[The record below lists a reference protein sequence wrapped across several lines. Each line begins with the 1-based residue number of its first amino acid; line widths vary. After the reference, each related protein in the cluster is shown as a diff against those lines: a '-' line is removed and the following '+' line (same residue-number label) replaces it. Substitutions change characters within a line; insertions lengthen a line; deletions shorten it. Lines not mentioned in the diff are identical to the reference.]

1 MYFLNIIEKTEK
13 NNKIGNF
20 NISKST
26 GDLDSQTPSEKASE
40 TEMKKLPESGKVPL
54 RQAPQYGANKYRT
67 SSLSQ
72 KDWSP
77 RDMI

>member
-40 TEMKKLPESGKVPL
+40 TEMKKLPESGKCPSG
-54 RQAPQYGANKYRT
+54 R
-67 SSLSQ
+67 SLSMVPTSAALPHYR
-72 KDWSP
+72 K
-77 RDMI
+77 RTEVLGT